1 MKTVYLS
8 SSLSTPTMIIAI
20 YKLNGKILKTTNLE
34 KKLKKITP
42 DEIIYQQEF
51 EGTTREAEA
60 ILDNY
65 LKEDTIE
72 NEEKIK
78 LYTFRNK
85 VTGGSIVGIYD
96 SLDKYTYIENPD
108 EYERCFN

>member
-51 EGTTREAEA
+51 EGSTKEAEA

-65 LKEDTIE
+65 LKKDV
-72 NEEKIK
+72 EETNDKVK
-78 LYTFRNK
+78 LYTFKNK

-96 SLDKYTYIENPD
+96 SLDKYTWIENVND
-108 EYERCFN
+108 YERCFD